1 MCRGLYWISC
11 TSHQGCWSIIGKT
24 MFGFCRMMLCVSA
37 AYAIIQCLSVCLSVC
52 VSVYVSVM
60 FVDHVKTNK
69 YIFKIFSQLGSQ
81 AILVFPSQTSWHY
94 SDGNFPNGGVKCEGG
109 MKKWRFSTKI
119 SLYFRNDAANTKPT
133 QAVEW
138 YLFEWP
144 WVTSKLDFKVTTLFN
159 VK

>member
-1 MCRGLYWISC
+1 
-11 TSHQGCWSIIGKT
+11 

-81 AILVFPSQTSWHY
+81 AILVFLSQTSWHY

-109 MKKWRFSTKI
+109 MKK
-119 SLYFRNDAANTKPT
+119 
-133 QAVEW
+133 
-138 YLFEWP
+138 
-144 WVTSKLDFKVTTLFN
+144 
-159 VK
+159 